1 MTQPTLQTYQER
13 ILKCKERL
21 LHYSPAGHP
30 KVDVLDSFLS
40 QITAHGRF
48 THNQV
53 SYLGSIEDEATR
65 LEALSKGYKQFNKEG
80 VYKGWT
86 RESLTKTLAVA
97 LQLCDTYNGN
107 TYYWRRHRTTLDCMH
122 ILLRDGCEISLKQ
135 WDTIHK
141 LKGFDN
147 LADAYAQGQKFA
159 SGDLVQLRASI
170 NENNICH
177 DGYGSWSKRRQL
189 YRERRE
195 TVATVIEYDARPPF
209 RLIQAD
215 KNGSCRVVKIL
226 PIGSIEPVYI
236 TEKDLKKVPSKVI
249 AGGAR

>member
-1 MTQPTLQTYQER
+1 MTHPTLQVYQER

-21 LHYSPAGHP
+21 LRHSPAGHP
-30 KVDVLDSFLS
+30 KAEVLDSFLS
-40 QITAHGRF
+40 QIDAYGRF
-48 THNQV
+48 TRNQL
-53 SYLGSIEDEATR
+53 SYLDSIEDEADR
-65 LEALSKGYKQFNKEG
+65 LEKLKEGYDQFIKEG

-86 RESLTKTLAVA
+86 RESLIKTLNTA
-97 LQLCDTYNGN
+97 LQLCDSYNAN
-107 TYYWRRHRTTLDCMH
+107 SYYWRRHRTTLDCMH

-170 NENNICH
+170 NSSNIIF
-177 DGYGSWSKRRQL
+177 DGYGVWSKRNQL
-189 YRERRE
+189 YNNRRE

-209 RLIQAD
+209 RLVQTD

-249 AGGAR
+249 AGGA

>member
-1 MTQPTLQTYQER
+1 MTQPTLQAYQER
-13 ILKCKERL
+13 IVKCKEKL

-40 QITAHGRF
+40 RIEAYGRF
-48 THNQV
+48 TSSQI
-53 SYLGSIEDEATR
+53 SYLGAIEEIADR
-65 LEALSKGYKQFNKEG
+65 LQALSGGWKQFNEEG
-80 VYKGWT
+80 IYKGWT
-86 RESLTKTLAVA
+86 RESLTKALDTA
-97 LQLCDTYNGN
+97 LQLCDSYNAN
-107 TYYWRRHRTTLDCMH
+107 SYYWRRHRTTLDCMH

-170 NENNICH
+170 ISSNIVF
-177 DGYGSWSKRRQL
+177 DGHGVWSKRNQL
-189 YRERRE
+189 YNNRRE

-209 RLIQAD
+209 RLVQTD

-249 AGGAR
+249 AGGAQ